1 MQQTDCAF
9 TVVPADSRTLR
20 DCVHRLRYQA
30 YCVENPFEDATKH
43 PRRLETDEYD
53 ERAVHSLLVHSP
65 TNIPV
70 GCVRLIV
77 HDASDDEMGPLPI
90 RHACGELDTLDD
102 LCSPGRRVGEVS
114 RFCLSREALGEA
126 QQIVRTE
133 WGVTRVPRAHDS
145 FTATLALLS
154 AVVGM
159 SVAEDV
165 SHICALMAPTLLR
178 LFAGF
183 GLRLAPL
190 GPAVEH
196 HGLRMPVY
204 SHLGDL
210 LAGARRVRP
219 DAWAVITRN
228 GALRPTPSMPMPVLE
243 AVA

>member
-1 MQQTDCAF
+1 MTFSDCAF
-9 TVVPADSRTLR
+9 TVVPADSHTLR
-20 DCVHRLRYQA
+20 DCVHQLRYQA
-30 YCVENPFEDATKH
+30 YCVENPFEDAANH
-43 PRRLETDEYD
+43 PRRRESDEFD
-53 ERAVHSLLVHSP
+53 ERAVHSLLVHTASSK
-65 TNIPV
+65 PV

-77 HDASDDEMGPLPI
+77 HDVAEGTGPLPI
-90 RHACGELDTLDD
+90 TQACEGLDTLHK
-102 LCSPGRRVGEVS
+102 LCSTGHRVGEVS

-126 QQIVRTE
+126 YQTIRIDK
-133 WGVTRVPRAHDS
+133 GTRVPRAHDS

-159 SVAEDV
+159 AVAEDV

-190 GPAVEH
+190 GPLVQF
-196 HGLRMPVY
+196 HGLRQPVY

-210 LAGARRVRP
+210 LAGAQRVRP
-219 DAWAVITRN
+219 DAWALITRN
-228 GALRPTPSMPMPVLE
+228 GALRPIPSSGTPLLE

>member
-1 MQQTDCAF
+1 MRYSDCAF
-9 TVVPADSRTLR
+9 TVVPADTHELR
-20 DCVHRLRYQA
+20 DCVHKLRYQA
-30 YCVENPFEDATKH
+30 YCIENPFEDATRH
-43 PRRLETDEYD
+43 PRKLETDEYD

-70 GCVRLIV
+70 GSVRLII
-77 HDASDDEMGPLPI
+77 HDDGEETDPLPI
-90 RHACGELDTLDD
+90 HHACGELETLDD
-102 LCSPGRRVGEVS
+102 LCAPGRRVGEVS

-126 QQIVRTE
+126 QQIVRAE

-145 FTATLALLS
+145 FTATLSLLS

-159 SVAEDV
+159 AVMEDV

-219 DAWAVITRN
+219 DAWALITRN
-228 GALRPTPSMPMPVLE
+228 GALRPIPSGPMPALE